1 MEVLRSADS
10 RNVAK
15 IHRPIQIN
23 PPMSGTVCCSG
34 LSARRRADRR
44 YEYQIIVH
52 TRTIRID
59 SCL

>member
-15 IHRPIQIN
+15 IHRPIPIN
-23 PPMSGTVCCSG
+23 PPMSGTMCCSG
-34 LSARRRADRR
+34 LSARRRADPR